1 MVRGTLRQCRQPAAI
16 LPFLAIYLRIA
27 TASRKSAILE
37 TSILSSLSDEIV
49 SLVPSDRFRSRF
61 LSRAE
66 VVGVWLVGHGARA
79 WPFVVFATVLAL
91 SWHALRQIRPQEFR
105 LALDGLDQR
114 WLLAAATFTAVNII
128 AMGLY
133 DVIAFSHTRSRAAER
148 WRYGAVAFAW
158 SNFLTLGPL
167 AGPAMR
173 FWLYRPAVDQISDLH
188 DGIVSIA
195 TAFTSGL
202 AGWTV
207 AVLLGNRLGANPIE
221 LAVLALF
228 FCLVAVWIARVGIL
242 LMARR
247 FKPALTQTAGSR
259 IAIELAIIGWTD
271 WLLAAFVFVAC
282 LKAASSVASVSDLAQ
297 SFFLGQVVGVVS
309 LVPGGFGSS
318 DAFWIA
324 HLPLAQSK
332 TAAALTAYRLL
343 YYVIPW
349 AIASLLLL
357 SWVTQRAPRRLEIAR
372 RVVAGLVGGGGVLIM
387 LSSASPALYARLPL
401 LERFIPL
408 PLVETGHIA
417 AALAGLLLLILARG
431 LGRGYRAAFRFT
443 LVLLT
448 IAACGAILKGL
459 DWEEAVVL
467 GGLAIATWSQSALFD
482 RPSRGDPWIEGPDL
496 VIAFAALTLFL
507 VFGSLSHRVSASTL
521 ARLTT
526 IGYRVQAPR
535 FLRTAAS
542 MMLAVGAGSMYV
554 LMRSPVGFTR
564 LRREEIDRTLAL
576 HARIGSGTNPLMVA
590 VGDKAVFA
598 DSERGFCLYRTIGP
612 YLVVFSDPVVRSL
625 AERSAFL
632 DALFAF
638 AGELDRRPAFYQMS
652 LDWIPVLH
660 DRGYDFF
667 KLGEEAHVKLENVTL
682 EGHAGKMYRQILRRA
697 ERDGLR
703 FRILST
709 GEVADQLPQLRAI
722 SADWL
727 QSKELAERQFS
738 IGYFDDEYMRRFPCA
753 VVESTSAPCRVM
765 GFANLLEGPDR
776 QELSVD
782 LMRYRSD
789 GPGVMDFL
797 IVSLLLHGKS
807 QGYREF
813 NLGMAPLSSVGEQ
826 RGAHARERLAR
837 LLFQRGEQWYN
848 FQGLRFYKDKFDP
861 EWVPRYMAYQ
871 DAWEWPMAIAYVSA
885 LIAGG
890 WSSILYGSRATT
902 SVAT

>member
-1 MVRGTLRQCRQPAAI
+1 LRSIYISLPA
-16 LPFLAIYLRIA
+16 LEKR
-27 TASRKSAILE
+27 AILE
-37 TSILSSLSDEIV
+37 TSLLLSLSEDV
-49 SLVPSDRFRSRF
+49 LTVPPDRIRSRF
-61 LSRAE
+61 LSRAD
-66 VVGVWLVGHGARA
+66 VILVWLVGHGARA
-79 WPFVVFATVLAL
+79 WPFVVFAVVLGL
-91 SWHALRQIRPQEFR
+91 SWEALRQIRPQEFR
-105 LALDGLDQR
+105 VALYGLDQR
-114 WLLAAATFTAVNII
+114 WLLTAAALTALNIG

-133 DVIAFSHTRSRAAER
+133 DVIAFSHTRSRSSER

-173 FWLYRPAVDQISDLH
+173 FWLYRPAVDQVSDLH
-188 DGIVSIA
+188 DGIVAVA

-202 AGWTV
+202 IGWTV
-207 AVLLGNRLGANPIE
+207 AVLIGGRVGANPLE
-221 LAVLALF
+221 LAVIALIL
-228 FCLVAVWIARVGIL
+228 CVVAVWIARVGIASV
-242 LMARR
+242 ARR
-247 FKPALTQTAGSR
+247 LRPTLARNAGSR
-259 IAIELAIIGWTD
+259 VALDLAVIGWTD
-271 WLLAAFVFVAC
+271 WLLAALVFVAC
-282 LKAASSVASVSDLAQ
+282 LKAAGAVASVSDLAT
-297 SFFLGQVVGVVS
+297 SFFLGQVLGVVS

-324 HLPLAQSK
+324 HLPLPQSQ
-332 TAAALTAYRLL
+332 AAAVLAAYRLT

-349 AIASLLLL
+349 AVASLLLL

-408 PLVETGHIA
+408 PLVETGHVA
-417 AALAGLLLLILARG
+417 AALAGLLLLVLARG
-431 LGRGYRAAFRFT
+431 LGRGYRAAFRLT

-448 IAACGAILKGL
+448 IAGCGAILKGL

-467 GGLAIATWSQSALFD
+467 SGLAIATWSQSALFD

-496 VIAFAALTLFL
+496 VIAFAALTLFF
-507 VFGSLSHRVSASTL
+507 VFGALSHRVSGNTL

-535 FLRTAAS
+535 FLRTAVS
-542 MMLAVGAGSMYV
+542 MGLAVGAGSMYV
-554 LMRSPVGFTR
+554 LMRSPVRFNK
-564 LRREEIDRTLAL
+564 LRRDDIDQTLAL
-576 HARIGSGTNPLMVA
+576 HGRIGTGTNPLMVA
-590 VGDKAVFA
+590 VGDKAVFL
-598 DSERGFCLYRTIGP
+598 DGERGFCLYRTIGP

-625 AERSAFL
+625 GERAAFL

-667 KLGEEAHVKLENVTL
+667 KLGEEARVRLPSVTL

-703 FRILST
+703 FRIMPPD
-709 GEVADQLPQLRAI
+709 EVDRHLPELRAI

-727 QSKELAERQFS
+727 QAKDLAERQFS
-738 IGYFDDEYMRRFPCA
+738 IGYFDDEYLRRFPCA
-753 VVESTSAPCRVM
+753 VVEQIAEPCRVM

-789 GPGVMDFL
+789 GPSVMDFL
-797 IVSLLLHGKS
+797 IVSLLLHGKA

-848 FQGLRFYKDKFDP
+848 FQGLRFYKDKFSP

-871 DAWEWPMAIAYVSA
+871 DAWEWPVAIAYVSA

-890 WSSILYGSRATT
+890 WTSIFYGARESARPA
-902 SVAT
+902 

>member
-1 MVRGTLRQCRQPAAI
+1 VPDEVVSTV
-16 LPFLAIYLRIA
+16 LP
-27 TASRKSAILE
+27 E
-37 TSILSSLSDEIV
+37 
-49 SLVPSDRFRSRF
+49 RFRSRF

-66 VVGVWLVGHGARA
+66 VVLVWLVGHGARA
-79 WPFVVFATVLAL
+79 WPFVVFAVVLAL
-91 SWHALRQIRPQEFR
+91 SWNALRQIRPQEFR
-105 LALDGLDQR
+105 LALRSLDQS
-114 WLLAAATFTAVNII
+114 WLLIAVALTALNIG

-133 DVIAFSHTRSRAAER
+133 DVIAFSNTRSRSSER

-173 FWLYRPAVDQISDLH
+173 FWLYRPAVDQASDLH
-188 DGIVSIA
+188 DGIVSVA

-202 AGWTV
+202 VGWTL
-207 AVLLGNRLGANPIE
+207 AVLVGDRLGANVIQ
-221 LAVLALF
+221 LAALALILCF
-228 FCLVAVWIARVGIL
+228 AAVWMARVGISL
-242 LMARR
+242 VARWFNR
-247 FKPALTQTAGSR
+247 ELEQHATSR
-259 IAIELAIIGWTD
+259 IALELAAIGWTD
-271 WLLAAFVFVAC
+271 WLLASIVFVAC
-282 LKAASSVASVSDLAQ
+282 LRAAGSAAPLTDLAS
-297 SFFLGQVVGVVS
+297 SFFLGQAIGVIS

-324 HLPLAQSK
+324 HVPLAQSA
-332 TAAALTAYRLL
+332 TAATLAVYRLI

-372 RVVAGLVGGGGVLIM
+372 RVVGGLVGGGGVLIM

-408 PLVETGHIA
+408 PLVETGHVA
-417 AALAGLLLLILARG
+417 AALAGLLLLVLARG

-448 IAACGAILKGL
+448 IAGCGAILKGL

-496 VIAFAALTLFL
+496 IVAFAALTLFL
-507 VFGSLSHRVSASTL
+507 VFGSLSHRVSANTL
-521 ARLTT
+521 TRLTR

-542 MMLAVGAGSMYV
+542 MALAVGAGSMYV
-554 LMRSPVGFTR
+554 LMRSPVRFNR
-564 LRREEIDRTLAL
+564 LRGDEIDQALAL
-576 HARIGSGTNPLMVA
+576 HTKIGTGTNPLMVA
-590 VGDKAVFA
+590 VGDKAVFV
-598 DSERGFCLYRTIGP
+598 DDDRGFCLYRTIGP

-625 AERSAFL
+625 GDRAAFL

-667 KLGEEAHVKLENVTL
+667 KLGEEAHVKLAEVTL

-703 FRILST
+703 FRILQNH
-709 GEVADQLPQLRAI
+709 EVDKYLPELRTI
-722 SADWL
+722 SSDWL
-727 QSKELAERQFS
+727 QAKDLAERQFS
-738 IGYFDDEYMRRFPCA
+738 IGYFDDAYMRRFPCA
-753 VVESTSAPCRVM
+753 IVEHVGEPCRVM
-765 GFANLLEGPDR
+765 GFANLLEAPDR
-776 QELSVD
+776 GELSVD
-782 LMRYRSD
+782 LMRYRTD
-789 GPGVMDFL
+789 GPSVMDFL
-797 IVSLLLHGKS
+797 IVSLLLHGKAE
-807 QGYREF
+807 GYREF

-848 FQGLRFYKDKFDP
+848 FQGLRFYKDKFNP

-871 DAWEWPMAIAYVSA
+871 DAWEWPVAIAYVSA

-890 WSSILYGSRATT
+890 WTSIFHSSRSQTQAT
-902 SVAT
+902 A